1 MFRQILKQLW
11 YYRRGNAWLFIE
23 MTLIAAASWFLV
35 NAVWPS
41 AYRKSLPDGYDARG
55 VYAVSINRLYDGQTG
70 FRPEM
75 DSREQRSAD
84 FHRIG
89 QALRDMPEIEYAAAV
104 GSTMPGLSLSNY
116 NHGLELDTVTGEY
129 LPYAYHLREAGGE
142 DLKMMDYR
150 QIWPEDT
157 PIEDVP
163 GTVILTE
170 DVAETLFPG
179 ENPVGRHLG
188 RYSDHSLY
196 GWTISG
202 VIAPVKVEK
211 DKEYRPMI
219 FFTTPDIV
227 REEDNM
233 DVFWCFRL
241 APGVD
246 EEEFIQKARMTWR
259 EDLIFGNYR
268 TGSVFSM
275 EKRQKDTMA
284 DTFIWQALLVFVLLC
299 VLIGVASFA
308 WLRTRERR
316 GEIGVRRA
324 MGGSWG
330 ALVIQQLSEVWMLW
344 LAAMLLGLVIVLNI
358 LIIGKVN
365 FCASALYDG
374 YLLDL
379 TRERLPVLFEPV
391 LHFLAV
397 AGIVAGLLL
406 VAVTLSTIVP
416 VAGALKESPAD
427 VLKDE

>member
-35 NAVWPS
+35 NAVWPN

-142 DLKMMDYR
+142 DLKMMGYR

-233 DVFWCFRL
+233 DAFWCFRL

-259 EDLIFGNYR
+259 EDLVFGNYR

-344 LAAMLLGLVIVLNI
+344 LVAMLR
-358 LIIGKVN
+358 
-365 FCASALYDG
+365 CWDW
-374 YLLDL
+374 
-379 TRERLPVLFEPV
+379 
-391 LHFLAV
+391 
-397 AGIVAGLLL
+397 
-406 VAVTLSTIVP
+406 
-416 VAGALKESPAD
+416 
-427 VLKDE
+427 